1 MQRTQMGLWLVVVGL
16 TAWACGGDSAE
27 DEPAAAAEG
36 GAGGAGAGGGAAGGS
51 AGKGG
56 TGGASAG
63 AGGAS
68 AGAGGAS
75 AGAGG
80 ASAGAGGGGAGGAG
94 GAGGMNPQCGSAP
107 YANWKKG
114 RSRDILFAS
123 ATPQTTIYASL
134 CPAPLVVTDGSGM
147 SGPIDVAANT
157 PFWFLGT
164 AAGYHPSATVE
175 MKWPLGSSSSQ
186 LDLDMFPVS
195 KAPVSDGYAGS
206 SPSAATIWVALTA
219 APTATCTVAG

>member
-1 MQRTQMGLWLVVVGL
+1 
-16 TAWACGGDSAE
+16 
-27 DEPAAAAEG
+27 
-36 GAGGAGAGGGAAGGS
+36 
-51 AGKGG
+51 
-56 TGGASAG
+56 
-63 AGGAS
+63 
-68 AGAGGAS
+68 
-75 AGAGG
+75 
-80 ASAGAGGGGAGGAG
+80 
-94 GAGGMNPQCGSAP
+94 MNPQCGSAP

-195 KAPVSDGYAGS
+195 KAPVSDWYAGS
-206 SPSAATIWVALTA
+206 SPSEATIWVALTA
-219 APTATCTVAG
+219 APTATCTVAGWTLAVEGHPEAKVSYFGATGKPDPSLTATVDSSGKGNTFVVLSGITPGEPANVVGTKAGCGPLAAPAPVGVAIATGRHPLLADTHVYSTLVTP